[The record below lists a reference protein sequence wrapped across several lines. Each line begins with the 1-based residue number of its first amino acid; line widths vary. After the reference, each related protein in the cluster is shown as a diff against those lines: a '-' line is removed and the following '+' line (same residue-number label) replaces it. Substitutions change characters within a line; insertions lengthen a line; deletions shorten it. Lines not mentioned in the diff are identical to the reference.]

1 MRSDSFEGNSLLCPY
16 FYHEAEIIWP
26 QQPLTQMT
34 SFLKI
39 VIPLLFIGS
48 LASAN
53 PAGSAIPADSVGTET
68 KGGKRFVL
76 HRVEQGQTLFAIGRR
91 YNISPEDIRAAN
103 AGLTDIRYDQVLRVP
118 VADLPAQKPTKP
130 AKITAPVSKSASAVA
145 TIESASALS
154 KKTPGPKQQAR
165 EDTEAA
171 KRIEKEVKTA
181 GLHVVE
187 AGQTL
192 YSLSVKYGV
201 LVADLRQWNGLTA
214 DDLRAGQT
222 LIVSEQ
228 AYKKRQAAETP
239 AISPTVPAKPTV
251 VPAPKPEPARTTEEP
266 TKPTPPKSTTPK
278 STVQTATPTPAED
291 SGTGDATRPTTGRR
305 IAETGLAD
313 VIDPTDTSPK
323 LLALHRSAPVGSL
336 VQVRNDSSNQTL
348 WVKVIGRLP
357 DTGLNDR
364 VIVKLSARAF
374 AKLSS
379 GTQRFRAEVSYL
391 MP

>member
-1 MRSDSFEGNSLLCPY
+1 M
-16 FYHEAEIIWP
+16 HH
-26 QQPLTQMT
+26 
-34 SFLKI
+34 FLKI
-39 VIPLLFIGS
+39 MALLLLVSGVVS
-48 LASAN
+48 AKPADSAS
-53 PAGSAIPADSVGTET
+53 PADSVGTET

-91 YNISPEDIRAAN
+91 YNIAPEDIKRAN
-103 AGLTDIRYDQVLRVP
+103 PSLTDIRFDEVLRVP
-118 VADLPAQKPTKP
+118 MAELPALKP
-130 AKITAPVSKSASAVA
+130 AKVAKATTPDAKSSTGAISTTSTSRPASAR
-145 TIESASALS
+145 
-154 KKTPGPKQQAR
+154 QQAR

-171 KRIEKEVKTA
+171 KRIEKEVKKE
-181 GLHVVE
+181 GIHVVE

-192 YSLSVKYGV
+192 YSLSVRYGV
-201 LVADLRQWNGLTA
+201 LQADLRQWNGLTA
-214 DDLRAGQT
+214 DNLRAGQT

-228 AYKKRQAAETP
+228 SYKKRQTAEKDTVSPP
-239 AISPTVPAKPTV
+239 APAKPAV
-251 VPAPKPEPARTTEEP
+251 APAPKPEPAKAEPAKTPEEP
-266 TKPTPPKSTTPK
+266 TKPTPPKATAPK
-278 STVQTATPTPAED
+278 STVQTATPTPADD

-313 VIDPTDTSPK
+313 VIDATDTSPK

-391 MP
+391 VP

>member
-1 MRSDSFEGNSLLCPY
+1 MLLN
-16 FYHEAEIIWP
+16 FIT
-26 QQPLTQMT
+26 QLQPLIRMYR
-34 SFLKI
+34 FLKTTF
-39 VIPLLFIGS
+39 LLLLIGGFA
-48 LASAN
+48 LGN
-53 PAGSAIPADSVGTET
+53 PTPADSVGTET

-91 YNISPEDIRAAN
+91 YNTSPEAIKQAN
-103 AGLTDIRYDQVLRVP
+103 PGMTDIRYNEVLRVP
-118 VADLPAQKPTKP
+118 MADLPATQPSTVSK
-130 AKITAPVSKSASAVA
+130 KITQPLSKTGTAVA
-145 TIESASALS
+145 SVTATARSVSAR
-154 KKTPGPKQQAR
+154 QQAR

-171 KRIEKEVKTA
+171 KRIEKEVKKE

-192 YSLSVKYGV
+192 YSLAVRYGV
-201 LVADLRQWNGLTA
+201 LQADLRQWNGLTT
-214 DDLRAGQT
+214 DNLRAGQT

-228 AYKKRQAAETP
+228 SYKKRQAAETTVVNPP
-239 AISPTVPAKPTV
+239 APAKPAV
-251 VPAPKPEPARTTEEP
+251 VPAPKPEPAKVEPANLPTESP
-266 TKPTPPKSTTPK
+266 KPTVPKSTTPK
-278 STVQTATPTPAED
+278 STVQTATPTPADD
-291 SGTGDATRPTTGRR
+291 SGTDDAVRPTTGRR

-357 DTGLNDR
+357 NTGLNDR

-374 AKLSS
+374 AKLSP

-391 MP
+391 IP

>member
-1 MRSDSFEGNSLLCPY
+1 
-16 FYHEAEIIWP
+16 
-26 QQPLTQMT
+26 MT
-34 SFLKI
+34 LFLKTTF
-39 VIPLLFIGS
+39 LLLLVSGF
-48 LASAN
+48 ASA
-53 PAGSAIPADSVGTET
+53 SPADSVGTET

-91 YNISPEDIRAAN
+91 YNTSPEDIKKAN

-118 VADLPAQKPTKP
+118 VADLPAPNKPAKT
-130 AKITAPVSKSASAVA
+130 AKITAPVSKSVSAVA
-145 TIESASALS
+145 TVESASALS
-154 KKTPGPKQQAR
+154 QKTPGPKQQAR
-165 EDTEAA
+165 EDSEAA

-192 YSLSVKYGV
+192 YSLSIRYGV
-201 LVADLRQWNGLTA
+201 LVADLRQWNGLPA

-228 AYKKRQAAETP
+228 SYKKRQAAEKEAGNPP
-239 AISPTVPAKPTV
+239 APAKPAV
-251 VPAPKPEPARTTEEP
+251 VPAPKPEQPKSEPAKTQEEP
-266 TKPTPPKSTTPK
+266 AKPTPPKSTTPK

-313 VIDPTDTSPK
+313 VIDPSDTSPK

-374 AKLSS
+374 AKLSP

-391 MP
+391 VP

>member
-1 MRSDSFEGNSLLCPY
+1 MYR
-16 FYHEAEIIWP
+16 
-26 QQPLTQMT
+26 
-34 SFLKI
+34 FLKTT
-39 VIPLLFIGS
+39 LLLLLVSGFARAN
-48 LASAN
+48 LA
-53 PAGSAIPADSVGTET
+53 PADSVGIET

-91 YNISPEDIRAAN
+91 YNTSPEDIRQAN
-103 AGLTDIRYDQVLRVP
+103 PGMTDSRYDEVLRVP
-118 VADLPAQKPTKP
+118 VADLPAPKTAKTTATPTVP
-130 AKITAPVSKSASAVA
+130 ASKSATAVVSTTAVA
-145 TIESASALS
+145 RAVSV
-154 KKTPGPKQQAR
+154 KQQAR

-171 KRIEKEVKTA
+171 KRIEKDVKKE

-192 YSLSVKYGV
+192 YSLEVRYGV
-201 LVADLRQWNGLTA
+201 LQADLRRWNGLTT
-214 DDLRAGQT
+214 DNLRAGQT

-228 AYKKRQAAETP
+228 SYKKRQAAETT
-239 AISPTVPAKPTV
+239 AVSPPVPAKPAV
-251 VPAPKPEPARTTEEP
+251 VPAPKPEPAKAEPATPPTEP
-266 TKPTPPKSTTPK
+266 PKPTVPKSTTPK
-278 STVQTATPTPAED
+278 STVQTATPTPADD

-323 LLALHRSAPVGSL
+323 LLALHRSALVGSL

-374 AKLSS
+374 AKLSP

-391 MP
+391 VP

>member
-1 MRSDSFEGNSLLCPY
+1 MN
-16 FYHEAEIIWP
+16 
-26 QQPLTQMT
+26 

-39 VIPLLFIGS
+39 TGLLLLVSG
-48 LASAN
+48 LAAANSA
-53 PAGSAIPADSVGTET
+53 PADSVGTET

-76 HRVEQGQTLFAIGRR
+76 HRVEQGQTLFSIGRR
-91 YNISPEDIRAAN
+91 YNIAPEIIKAAN
-103 AGLTDIRYDQVLRVP
+103 AGLTDVRYDQTIRVP
-118 VADLPAQKPTKP
+118 VADLPIQKTAKP
-130 AKITAPVSKSASAVA
+130 IKATAPVIKSATVAPPRSASAQ
-145 TIESASALS
+145 TTKMPS
-154 KKTPGPKQQAR
+154 PKQQAR
-165 EDTEAA
+165 EDNEAA
-171 KRIEKEVKTA
+171 KRIEKEVKKE

-192 YSLSVKYGV
+192 YSLSVRYGV
-201 LVADLRQWNGLTA
+201 LQADLRQWNGLAT
-214 DDLRAGQT
+214 DNLQAGQT

-228 AYKKRQAAETP
+228 SYKKRQAAETTTISAPVPTKP
-239 AISPTVPAKPTV
+239 AV
-251 VPAPKPEPARTTEEP
+251 VPVPKPEVPKSEPAKTAEEP
-266 TKPTPPKSTTPK
+266 AKPTPPKSTTPK

-291 SGTGDATRPTTGRR
+291 SGTADATRPTTGRR

-313 VIDPTDTSPK
+313 VIDPTDQSPK
-323 LLALHRSAPVGSL
+323 LLALHRTAPVGSL

-374 AKLSS
+374 AKLST

-391 MP
+391 VP